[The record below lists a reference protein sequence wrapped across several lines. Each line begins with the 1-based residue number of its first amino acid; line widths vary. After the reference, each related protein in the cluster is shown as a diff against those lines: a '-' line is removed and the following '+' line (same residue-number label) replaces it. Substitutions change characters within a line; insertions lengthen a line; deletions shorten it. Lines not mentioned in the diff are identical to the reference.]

1 MDGAAIAAVVKSA
14 RYQISL
20 PSKACAGFLSPNDV
34 LERHKRC
41 WWRVKLV
48 QLPWLTFG
56 KVVVQTIEK
65 LPTGHVA
72 GSRTRQNF
80 VQFKSKSLRCPDS
93 FVFGLVTPNFCEGYY
108 KV

>member
-48 QLPWLTFG
+48 RLPWLTFG
-56 KVVVQTIEK
+56 KVVVQLIE
-65 LPTGHVA
+65 
-72 GSRTRQNF
+72 S
-80 VQFKSKSLRCPDS
+80 C
-93 FVFGLVTPNFCEGYY
+93 
-108 KV
+108 